1 MGLTA
6 GVAIVNA
13 AEVGAIT
20 GEAELASL
28 EDAPSGVTIAL
39 IAVQATD
46 WLRTRLR
53 GLKSVDPDEILNQD
67 ELKEA
72 AGCHVGHVL
81 MRAHKDESFRERA
94 ETLRLQRDDAFKVFV
109 PKLPEGDEQTVA
121 EKGLSRLANQDAVPF
136 FPPTDNTPPGC
147 SSPGPWITK

>member
-1 MGLTA
+1 MALTA
-6 GVAIVNA
+6 GVAIINA

-20 GEAELASL
+20 GEASLASL

-53 GLKSVDPDEILNQD
+53 GIKAVDPDAITNQD

-81 MRAHKDESFRERA
+81 MRASKDESFRERA
-94 ETLRLQRDDAFKVFV
+94 EILRLQRDESFKVFV
-109 PKLPEGDEQTVA
+109 PKLPAGDEQTIA
-121 EKGLSRLANQDAVPF
+121 EKGLSRIANQDAVPF

-147 SSPGPWITK
+147 AAPGPWLTK